1 VPGYNQRIVRFCLRF
16 GNFRPRFVSIGVGN
30 SLEEGLVISA
40 NEGAVSLQPS
50 FISHLR
56 IPNVV
61 MVPIAEKR
69 ATWIYSSHGKEGE
82 RPTLCVLCWTVFNSR
97 PSLKAR
103 PKRLTIRGTGL
114 AGRQRAAEHG

>member
-1 VPGYNQRIVRFCLRF
+1 MPGYKQRIARFCLRF
-16 GNFRPRFVSIGVGN
+16 GKFRPRFVSIGEAN

-50 FISHLR
+50 FISHLC

-69 ATWIYSSHGKEGE
+69 ATWALFIAWQRGRMSNPLRALLDS
-82 RPTLCVLCWTVFNSR
+82 FQ
-97 PSLKAR
+97 LKA
-103 PKRLTIRGTGL
+103 KS
-114 AGRQRAAEHG
+114 

>member
-1 VPGYNQRIVRFCLRF
+1 M
-16 GNFRPRFVSIGVGN
+16 
-30 SLEEGLVISA
+30 ISA

-69 ATWIYSSHGKEGE
+69 AAWNLFIAWQRGRMSNPLRALLDS
-82 RPTLCVLCWTVFNSR
+82 FQ
-97 PSLKAR
+97 LKA
-103 PKRLTIRGTGL
+103 KS
-114 AGRQRAAEHG
+114 